1 MIRIEIDRT
10 EKGVGT
16 VRNFVTAATDDCF
29 ALELLHPMAVRYYLL
44 SLKLEMHMSHQIG
57 WLGAMMMNCYLAA
70 YYHKTKVNQT
80 KVKSIAKAIV
90 WANFWP
96 E

>member
-1 MIRIEIDRT
+1 MIRIETDRT

-57 WLGAMMMNCYLAA
+57 WLGAMMTNCYCFLQHCLKN
-70 YYHKTKVNQT
+70 YCSVLLFESKNMKNCVN
-80 KVKSIAKAIV
+80 
-90 WANFWP
+90 
-96 E
+96 